1 MPGGRLRPDDQRLS
15 GVSLKSRVFPFDIPV
30 TETNSEPWSIKRV
43 LAWATDDFKR
53 RGNKSA
59 RLDAELLLGEALG
72 FTRIQLIVEAERPL
86 LEDELARYRGLIK
99 RRRVGEPIAYILGQR
114 EFFALP
120 MRVDRRVLIPRPDT
134 EILVETALSGTRE
147 RHLYGRMLDLCT
159 GSGCVAIAF
168 AKERPTWRVTAV
180 DLSPDAAAVARENAR
195 RAGVVQNL
203 SVREGDLFEALPPGA
218 EFELITANPPYIP
231 SADIEGLDADVRDFE
246 PRLALDGGADG
257 LVITRRL
264 VSAAMAYLTP
274 GGLLALEGGFD
285 QAPRVAA
292 LLETHGFE
300 HIARSKDLAGIERVV
315 SGRKPASG

>member
-1 MPGGRLRPDDQRLS
+1 
-15 GVSLKSRVFPFDIPV
+15 V
-30 TETNSEPWSIKRV
+30 TEPNSEPWSIKRV

-59 RLDAELLLGEALG
+59 RLDAELLLSEALG
-72 FTRIQLIVEAERPL
+72 FDRIKLIVEAERPL
-86 LEDELARYRGLIK
+86 ADNELGRYRDLIK
-99 RRRVGEPIAYILGQR
+99 RRRASEPIAYILGRR

-120 MRVDRRVLIPRPDT
+120 MVVDRRVLIPRPDT

-180 DLSPDAAAVARENAR
+180 DLSPDAASVARENVQ
-195 RAGVVQNL
+195 RAGVVHNVAVL
-203 SVREGDLFEALPPGA
+203 EGDLFAALPESA
-218 EFELITANPPYIP
+218 RFELITANPPYIP
-231 SADIEGLDADVRDFE
+231 SAEIAELDADVRDFE

-257 LVITRRL
+257 LHVMRRL
-264 VSAAMAYLTP
+264 IGDAMQYLSP

-285 QAPRVAA
+285 QAPAVAA
-292 LLETHGFE
+292 LLEASGFSE
-300 HIARSKDLAGIERVV
+300 IARSKDLAGVERVV
-315 SGRKPASG
+315 SGRRSA

>member
-1 MPGGRLRPDDQRLS
+1 VNEP
-15 GVSLKSRVFPFDIPV
+15 
-30 TETNSEPWSIKRV
+30 NSEPWSIKRV

-72 FTRIQLIVEAERPL
+72 FDRIKLIVEAERPL
-86 LEDELARYRGLIK
+86 ADDELGRYRDLIK
-99 RRRVGEPIAYILGQR
+99 RRRASEPIAYILGRR

-134 EILVETALSGTRE
+134 EILVETALRGTRE

-180 DLSPDAAAVARENAR
+180 DLSPDAAAVARENVR
-195 RAGVVQNL
+195 RAGVVHN
-203 SVREGDLFEALPPGA
+203 VAVCEGDLFAALPAGA

-231 SADIEGLDADVRDFE
+231 SAEIAGLDADVRDFE

-257 LVITRRL
+257 LEVTRRL
-264 VSAAMAYLTP
+264 VGEALRYLRP

-285 QAPRVAA
+285 QAPAVAA
-292 LLETHGFE
+292 LLEAHGFSQV
-300 HIARSKDLAGIERVV
+300 ARSKDLAGVERVV
-315 SGRKPASG
+315 SGRRSA

>member
-1 MPGGRLRPDDQRLS
+1 M
-15 GVSLKSRVFPFDIPV
+15 
-30 TETNSEPWSIKRV
+30 TESNSEPWSIKRV

-72 FTRIQLIVEAERPL
+72 LDRIKLIVEAERPL
-86 LEDELARYRGLIK
+86 ADDELGRYRDLIK
-99 RRRVGEPIAYILGQR
+99 RRRAFEPIAYILGRR

-120 MRVDRRVLIPRPDT
+120 MIVDRRVLIPRPDT
-134 EILVETALSGTRE
+134 EILVETALRGTRE

-180 DLSPDAAAVARENAR
+180 DLSPDAVSVARGNVQR
-195 RAGVVQNL
+195 SGVVHNVAVL
-203 SVREGDLFEALPPGA
+203 EGDLFAALPEHA

-231 SADIEGLDADVRDFE
+231 SAEIAELDADVRDFE
-246 PRLALDGGADG
+246 PHLALDGGVDG
-257 LVITRRL
+257 LQITRRL
-264 VSAAMAYLTP
+264 VHEAMHYLSP

-285 QAPRVAA
+285 QAPAVAE
-292 LLETHGFE
+292 LLEASGFRE
-300 HIARSKDLAGIERVV
+300 IARSKDLAGVERVV
-315 SGRKPASG
+315 SGRRSS

>member
-1 MPGGRLRPDDQRLS
+1 VPGSRLYPSGQQRGQL
-15 GVSLKSRVFPFDIPV
+15 GPLTRLPFETPV
-30 TETNSEPWSIKRV
+30 TEPSPEPWSIKRV
-43 LAWATDDFKR
+43 LAWASDDFKR

-72 FTRIQLIVEAERPL
+72 LDRIKLIVEAERPL
-86 LEDELARYRGLIK
+86 AEAELTRYRQLIK
-99 RRRVGEPIAYILGQR
+99 RRRVGEPIAYILGRR

-120 MRVDRRVLIPRPDT
+120 LLVDRRVLIPRPDT
-134 EILVETALSGTRE
+134 EILVETALSRTRE

-180 DLSPDAAAVARENAR
+180 DLSPEAATVARENVR
-195 RAGVVQNL
+195 RAGVVHHL
-203 SVREGDLFEALPPGA
+203 AVLEGDLFAPLPPGA
-218 EFELITANPPYIP
+218 QFELITANPPYIP

-257 LVITRRL
+257 LLITRRL
-264 VSAAMAYLTP
+264 VAEAMDYLSP

-285 QAPRVAA
+285 QAPAVES
-292 LLETHGFE
+292 LLEASGFSD
-300 HIARSKDLAGIERVV
+300 ITRSKDLAGIERVV
-315 SGRKPASG
+315 SGRRP